1 MSSKSS
7 NNNTKNKQKNDY
19 AHKLINDL
27 QQLNTGGLEEVDVN
41 LEKVSINQAL
51 KLIQQN
57 VLDKKLAFVLEDN
70 KYYFLNDHTIN
81 KLMKGLVDENAI
93 VQYKD
98 HVSDAEW
105 VEYFDS
111 VKTLKLI
118 IVKAKTDKT
127 KPGGGFFKYYHTTKY
142 DLRRFAVYKEDD
154 DPDYAENCLVTA
166 LREGGLSDD
175 KRQMVKLFV
184 MNRITPKCKLKEVC
198 EKLIFQFR

>member
-1 MSSKSS
+1 MPKKIFLS
-7 NNNTKNKQKNDY
+7 
-19 AHKLINDL
+19 AGG
-27 QQLNTGGLEEVDVN
+27 TGGHVFPAISLMETD
-41 LEKVSINQAL
+41 
-51 KLIQQN
+51 
-57 VLDKKLAFVLEDN
+57 EDN

-98 HVSDAEW
+98 QVKGGDAVQNSPHSDAEW
-105 VEYFDS
+105 VNYFIT

-142 DLRRFAVYKEDD
+142 DLRRIAVYKEDD

-175 KRQMVKLFV
+175 KIQMAKLFV
-184 MNRITPKCKLKEVC
+184 MSRIIPKCKLKEVC

>member
-27 QQLNTGGLEEVDVN
+27 QQLNTGGLEDVDIN
-41 LEKVSINQAL
+41 LEQVSINQAL

-57 VLDKKLAFVLEDN
+57 VQDKKLAFVLEDN

-98 HVSDAEW
+98 QVKGPIQQTKDSDDEW
-105 VEYFDS
+105 VEYVDS
-111 VKTLKLI
+111 VKT
-118 IVKAKTDKT
+118 
-127 KPGGGFFKYYHTTKY
+127 
-142 DLRRFAVYKEDD
+142 
-154 DPDYAENCLVTA
+154 
-166 LREGGLSDD
+166 
-175 KRQMVKLFV
+175 
-184 MNRITPKCKLKEVC
+184 
-198 EKLIFQFR
+198 

>member
-7 NNNTKNKQKNDY
+7 NSNTKNKQKNDY

-57 VLDKKLAFVLEDN
+57 VVDKKLAFVFEDN

-93 VQYKD
+93 VQYKTHD
-98 HVSDAEW
+98 GGDAVQNNPHSDAEW

-118 IVKAKTDKT
+118 IVKAKTEKINQVV
-127 KPGGGFFKYYHTTKY
+127 GSSSITTQ
-142 DLRRFAVYKEDD
+142 L
-154 DPDYAENCLVTA
+154 NT
-166 LREGGLSDD
+166 
-175 KRQMVKLFV
+175 
-184 MNRITPKCKLKEVC
+184 I
-198 EKLIFQFR
+198 

>member
-27 QQLNTGGLEEVDVN
+27 EQLNTGGLEEVDVN
-41 LEKVSINQAL
+41 LEKVSVNQAL

-57 VLDKKLAFVLEDN
+57 VQNKKLAFVLEDN

-98 HVSDAEW
+98 QVKGGDAVQNSPHSDAEW
-105 VEYFDS
+105 VNYFIT
-111 VKTLKLI
+111 VNTLTNYSESK
-118 IVKAKTDKT
+118 
-127 KPGGGFFKYYHTTKY
+127 
-142 DLRRFAVYKEDD
+142 
-154 DPDYAENCLVTA
+154 
-166 LREGGLSDD
+166 
-175 KRQMVKLFV
+175 
-184 MNRITPKCKLKEVC
+184 NR
-198 EKLIFQFR
+198 

>member
-1 MSSKSS
+1 M
-7 NNNTKNKQKNDY
+7 
-19 AHKLINDL
+19 
-27 QQLNTGGLEEVDVN
+27 EEVDVN

-98 HVSDAEW
+98 QVKGPIQQTKDSDAEW

-175 KRQMVKLFV
+175 KIQMVKLFV
-184 MNRITPKCKLKEVC
+184 MNRIIPKCKLK
-198 EKLIFQFR
+198 